1 MHLFKKPARWATAAA
16 CGLLALAALPAA
28 PASAASRAASAAGVE
43 GGAPAA
49 PARYAQQRLDWQPCQ
64 SGALEC
70 ASMTVPRDWYHP
82 GAGADLTVAVSRH
95 RAADPAARRGVLM
108 MAAGGPGA
116 SGLGRP
122 AGLASYSPRLAAAY
136 DIVGFDQRGVGA
148 STQVLCSDQ
157 DTVDALFTSGDLRDR
172 SPQAVDATVKRSRD
186 FVRDCE
192 RRSGGLLPYITT
204 DQAVHDMD
212 LFRALLGESKVSYY
226 GPSYAT
232 FLGAYY
238 ATEFPRRVDRVVLDS
253 NIGFT
258 GSWQEFLTG
267 QPMSFQRRFEQDF
280 LPWLAANDATY
291 HQGRTAAEAG
301 ASYERLRSSLG
312 AHPLDLEGTTVTP
325 NHLDAAATSI
335 IYSGDRFPDLAVL
348 LGVLEHP
355 EAAPQPARAA
365 LAEKL
370 KHPLGAQFA
379 ADFFSVICQDTPW
392 DHDSASWV
400 RRSAA
405 DSRAYPMAG
414 ARELTFASV
423 CAAWPRS
430 LAPRV
435 RVTGRGLP
443 AMLMLN
449 SLHDPATYYEGALR
463 AHRETA
469 GTRLITVGGGDHGVY
484 QSHNAC
490 VDGYV
495 EGFLVDGRMP
505 AGDASCAGNPLPVP
519 GRQDRTGQ
527 AEEPLSTTRSVPTT
541 APASGEAR

>member
-28 PASAASRAASAAGVE
+28 PASAAAKDA
-43 GGAPAA
+43 APAA

-70 ASMTVPRDWYHP
+70 AAMTVPRDWYHP

-95 RAADPAARRGVLM
+95 RASDPAARRGVLM

-122 AGLASYSPRLAAAY
+122 AGLAAYSPKLAAAY

-148 STQVLCSDQ
+148 STQVVCSDQ

-172 SPQAVDATVKRSRD
+172 SPRAVEATLDRARG

-192 RRSGGLLPYITT
+192 RQSGGLLPYVTT
-204 DQAVHDMD
+204 NQAVHDMD
-212 LFRALLGESKVSYY
+212 LFRSLLGESKISYY

-291 HQGRTAAEAG
+291 HQGRTPQEAK
-301 ASYERLRSSLG
+301 ASYERLRGALG
-312 AHPLDLEGTTVTP
+312 EHPLDLEGTLVTP
-325 NHLDAAATSI
+325 NHLDAAATSV
-335 IYSGDRFPDLAVL
+335 IYSGDRFPDLAMV
-348 LGVLEHP
+348 LGVLQHP
-355 EAAPQPARAA
+355 DAAPPAARKA

-370 KHPLGAQFA
+370 RHPLGAQFA

-392 DHDSASWV
+392 NHDSDSWV
-400 RRSAA
+400 RRSEA

-423 CAAWPRS
+423 CASWPRS
-430 LAPRV
+430 RAPRV
-435 RVTGRGLP
+435 QVTGRGLP
-443 AMLMLN
+443 SMMMLN
-449 SLHDPATYYEGALR
+449 SLHDPATHYEGALR

-469 GTRLITVGGGDHGVY
+469 GSRLITVGGGDHGVY
-484 QSHNAC
+484 QAHNPC
-490 VDGYV
+490 VDAYV

-505 AGDASCAGNPLPVP
+505 AEDASCEGRPLPDP
-519 GRQDRTGQ
+519 AAGR
-527 AEEPLSTTRSVPTT
+527 
-541 APASGEAR
+541 

>member
-1 MHLFKKPARWATAAA
+1 MHLFTKPARWATAAA
-16 CGLLALAALPAA
+16 CGLLALAALPAS
-28 PASAASRAASAAGVE
+28 PASAAGAEA
-43 GGAPAA
+43 GGAPAV
-49 PARYAQQRLDWQPCQ
+49 PARYAQQRLDRQPCRT
-64 SGALEC
+64 GALEC

-82 GAGADLTVAVSRH
+82 GTGADLTVAVSRH

-122 AGLASYSPRLAAAY
+122 AGPAAYSPKVAAAY

-172 SPQAVDATVKRSRD
+172 SRRAVDATVDRARN

-192 RRSGGLLPYITT
+192 RRSGDLLPYITT

-232 FLGAYY
+232 LLGAYY

-258 GSWQEFLTG
+258 GSWQKFLTG

-291 HQGRTAAEAG
+291 HRGRTAEEAK
-301 ASYERLRSSLG
+301 ASYERLRRTLSE
-312 AHPLDLEGTTVTP
+312 HPLDLEGTTITP
-325 NHLDAAATSI
+325 NHLDDAATSLV
-335 IYSGDRFPDLAVL
+335 YSGDRFPELAAL
-348 LGVLEHP
+348 LDVLEHP
-355 EAAPQPARAA
+355 EAAPQAARRA

-392 DHDSASWV
+392 NHDSAFWV
-400 RRSAA
+400 SRSAA
-405 DSRAYPMAG
+405 DSAAYPMAG

-430 LAPRV
+430 QAPRV
-435 RVTGRGLP
+435 QVTGRGLP
-443 AMLMLN
+443 PIMMLN
-449 SLHDPATYYEGALR
+449 SRHDPATYYEGALR
-463 AHRETA
+463 AHQGTA
-469 GTRLITVGGGDHGVY
+469 GSRLITVGGGDHGVY
-484 QSHNAC
+484 QSHNPC
-490 VDGYV
+490 VDAYV

-505 AGDASCAGNPLPVP
+505 TEDASCEGKPLPDP
-519 GRQDRTGQ
+519 TAGR
-527 AEEPLSTTRSVPTT
+527 
-541 APASGEAR
+541 

>member
-16 CGLLALAALPAA
+16 CGLLAFAALPAS
-28 PASAASRAASAAGVE
+28 PSSAAGAKA
-43 GGAPAA
+43 GAPAV
-49 PARYAQQRLDWQPCQ
+49 PARYAQQRLDWQPCE

-82 GAGADLTVAVSRH
+82 GTGADLTVAVSRH

-122 AGLASYSPRLAAAY
+122 AGPAAYSPKVAAAY

-148 STQVLCSDQ
+148 STRVVCSDQ

-172 SPQAVDATVKRSRD
+172 SRRAVDATVDRARNL
-186 FVRDCE
+186 VRDCE
-192 RRSGGLLPYITT
+192 RRSGDLLPYITT

-258 GSWQEFLTG
+258 GSWQKFLTG

-291 HQGRTAAEAG
+291 HRGRTAEEAK
-301 ASYERLRSSLG
+301 ASYERLRRALSE
-312 AHPLDLEGTTVTP
+312 HPLDLEGTTITP
-325 NHLDAAATSI
+325 NHLDAAATSL
-335 IYSGDRFPDLAVL
+335 IYSGDHFPDLATL

-355 EAAPQPARAA
+355 EAAPQAARKA

-392 DHDSASWV
+392 NHDSAFWV

-405 DSRAYPMAG
+405 DSAAYPMAG

-430 LAPRV
+430 QAPRV
-435 RVTGRGLP
+435 QVTGQGLP
-443 AMLMLN
+443 PIMMLN

-463 AHRETA
+463 AHQGTA
-469 GTRLITVGGGDHGVY
+469 GSRLITVGGGDHGVY
-484 QSHNAC
+484 QSHNPC
-490 VDGYV
+490 VDAYV

-505 AGDASCAGNPLPVP
+505 TEDASCEGKPLPDP
-519 GRQDRTGQ
+519 TAGR
-527 AEEPLSTTRSVPTT
+527 
-541 APASGEAR
+541 